1 MINDIKVA
9 FAFLTRIP
17 INHSPGVR
25 IHKSAAWF
33 PLVGFITG
41 SLSGGTYYL
50 LSQVLPSLPAAVFA
64 VLVSTLITGTFHLD
78 GLADIFDGLVGGW
91 NIEDRLKILKD

>member
-17 INHSPGVR
+17 INHSPEVR
-25 IHKSAAWF
+25 IYKSAAWF

-41 SLSGGTYYL
+41 CISGGMYNL
-50 LSQVLPSLPAAVFA
+50 LSQVLSLLPAAV
-64 VLVSTLITGTFHLD
+64 LD
-78 GLADIFDGLVGGW
+78 WLLF
-91 NIEDRLKILKD
+91 